1 MKKQFL
7 FLVMMLMPMA
17 VMADED
23 GKCGDNVDFFYQE
36 STHSLVIAGNGPM
49 WDFTINGQPSMP
61 WFKFHTSI
69 ETIIVQEGVTS
80 IGDYAFYICEAL
92 KSITICDDVASIGTD
107 ILDGCKSLTSI
118 VVEDENKVY
127 DSREGCNAIIETSS
141 NKLIAGCKTT
151 VIPDGVKS
159 IGDKAFSGCSG
170 LTDINIPASVTS
182 IGKGAF
188 MNCSGLKSC
197 TIPEGVTSIENET
210 FEYCKALTTITIPSS
225 VTSIGGTVFVDCNS
239 LVNVYCLAESVPS
252 TTSLTFAGFN
262 LSKATLHVPNASINL
277 YKAAS
282 PWKDFKKIEGLKC
295 EKPTIKMAGGEMTV
309 ECDTED
315 VTFEW
320 NYSFSSANA
329 KSYGNKAA
337 LAGKTN
343 CHVTV
348 RATKEGSEDSEV
360 AETDIELNIGV
371 LGDTNGDGG
380 VTITDAVSV
389 VNIILNNSE
398 AMVEET
404 ATFNFKEPLNLNLD
418 PELDQ
423 SDKNLLNP
431 NNADGGSLVNITEH
445 TITTGPVVISFSKP
459 LGTPGAHISR
469 YGQGAPFCLEIGR
482 LLSITF
488 NLTGG
493 CVLKSVNFDQD
504 SDITLPSGQPGS
516 WNYMTNTWTADDN
529 STTSVT
535 LKNGDQSAKIYT
547 IKIKY
552 LRPSSL
558 R

>member
-17 VMADED
+17 VMADDE
-23 GKCGDNVDFFYQE
+23 KRCGDNVYYLYQA
-36 STHSLVIAGNGPM
+36 STHELIISGHGLM
-49 WDFTINGQPSMP
+49 WNFTINGEPSMP
-61 WFKFHTSI
+61 WYKDCPYI
-69 ETIIVQEGVTS
+69 ETIIVQKGVTS
-80 IGDYAFYICEAL
+80 IGDYAFYMCTAL
-92 KSITICDDVASIGTD
+92 TSITVCRDVASIGTD
-107 ILDGCKSLTSI
+107 ILEGCKSLTSI
-118 VVEDENKVY
+118 VVEDENKEY
-127 DSREGCNAIIETSS
+127 DSREGCNAIIKTSS

-151 VIPDGVKS
+151 VIPDGVTS
-159 IGDKAFSGCSG
+159 IGERAFSGCSG

-210 FEYCKALTTITIPSS
+210 FEYCRALTTITIPSS
-225 VTSIGGTVFVDCNS
+225 VASIGETVFVDCSS
-239 LVNVYCLAESVPS
+239 LADVYCHAESVPS

-277 YKAAS
+277 YKAVE
-282 PWKDFKKIEGLKC
+282 PWKNFKKIEGLKC

-348 RATKEGSEDSEV
+348 RATKDGSEDSEV

-380 VTITDAVSV
+380 VSITDAVSV
-389 VNIILNNSE
+389 VNIILNNGGTSAPVMDTPE
-398 AMVEET
+398 V
-404 ATFNFKEPLNLNLD
+404 KEP
-418 PELDQ
+418 E
-423 SDKNLLNP
+423 
-431 NNADGGSLVNITEH
+431 
-445 TITTGPVVISFSKP
+445 
-459 LGTPGAHISR
+459 
-469 YGQGAPFCLEIGR
+469 
-482 LLSITF
+482 
-488 NLTGG
+488 
-493 CVLKSVNFDQD
+493 
-504 SDITLPSGQPGS
+504 
-516 WNYMTNTWTADDN
+516 
-529 STTSVT
+529 
-535 LKNGDQSAKIYT
+535 
-547 IKIKY
+547 
-552 LRPSSL
+552 
-558 R
+558 